1 MQTGKVQLDLSWY
14 SGQDLYSDGEI
25 EEELLEIAQNIPPS
39 DYNAVIARKKS
50 WPVFYHFS
58 HLREN
63 ILTWIPFTG
72 SEKVLEIGSG
82 CGAVTGALC
91 RKAREVTGIDLS
103 LKRSRINAFRNRDAE
118 NLRLLV
124 GNFEDI
130 EPDLPSDYD
139 VITLIGVFEYGAGYI
154 HDSEPYEEFLRRIG
168 RHLKPGGK
176 ISIVAQTTFHY
187 NIFQDFVEKIKEM
200 DYDVFC
206 VNTIC
211 NATQERQAEAE
222 RIASQVDAMIVIGG
236 KSSSNTR
243 KLYDICRQECKST
256 YYIQTLKDL
265 EPDKTITVRN
275 VGITAGASTPN
286 YIIEEVSTNVRRKF

>member
-130 EPDLPSDYD
+130 EPDLPSD
-139 VITLIGVFEYGAGYI
+139 
-154 HDSEPYEEFLRRIG
+154 
-168 RHLKPGGK
+168 
-176 ISIVAQTTFHY
+176 
-187 NIFQDFVEKIKEM
+187 
-200 DYDVFC
+200 
-206 VNTIC
+206 
-211 NATQERQAEAE
+211 
-222 RIASQVDAMIVIGG
+222 
-236 KSSSNTR
+236 
-243 KLYDICRQECKST
+243 
-256 YYIQTLKDL
+256 
-265 EPDKTITVRN
+265 
-275 VGITAGASTPN
+275 
-286 YIIEEVSTNVRRKF
+286 